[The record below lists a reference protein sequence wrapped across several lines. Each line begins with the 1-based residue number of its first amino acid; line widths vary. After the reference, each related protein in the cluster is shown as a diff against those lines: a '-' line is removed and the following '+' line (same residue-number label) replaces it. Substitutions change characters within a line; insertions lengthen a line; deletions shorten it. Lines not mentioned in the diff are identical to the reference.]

1 MEFCEDAMVTIGK
14 FTGECDIYF
23 EDVERRFRIVRKP
36 SSSGAGTAVR
46 VMFGMI
52 GQAIMNK
59 VGTGEEIATFT
70 PADIREVEV
79 VEKKRKSIFSI
90 YPYSGDGPY
99 VITAGNK
106 SELYAHLNRELV
118 ANRNN
123 AGNQEPVIRTAIPPE
138 VLQEIAP
145 EPAAPV
151 APVQPV
157 QPVAPV
163 QPIQPVA
170 PVQPIQPVAP
180 VQPVQPVAPVQPVQS
195 VALVQ
200 PIQPMPPV
208 QPQSH
213 MQQPARQP
221 AQQPAQPRGNGAL
234 LCLRSGPMAGRI
246 YPYPVGTVLVIGRS
260 AARSNLALAQYEKV
274 SSAHCRVEIGNR
286 CLRVTD
292 LNSTNGTFANGAPVQ
307 PNQPVILREGDM
319 LMLGNEACV
328 FRIAF
333 E

>member
-59 VGTGEEIATFT
+59 VGAGEEIATFT

-123 AGNQEPVIRTAIPPE
+123 AANQEPVIRTAIPPE

-151 APVQPV
+151 APVQP
-157 QPVAPV
+157 
-163 QPIQPVA
+163 IQPVA
-170 PVQPIQPVAP
+170 P
-180 VQPVQPVAPVQPVQS
+180 
-195 VALVQ
+195 VQ

-260 AARSNLALAQYEKV
+260 AARSNLALPQYEKV

-292 LNSTNGTFANGAPVQ
+292 LNSTNGTFANGAPVK
-307 PNQPVILREGDM
+307 PSQPVILREGDM

>member
-163 QPIQPVA
+163 QPIQP
-170 PVQPIQPVAP
+170 
-180 VQPVQPVAPVQPVQS
+180 
-195 VALVQ
+195 
-200 PIQPMPPV
+200 MPPV

-292 LNSTNGTFANGAPVQ
+292 LNSTNGTFANGAPVK